1 MFEVQKVKMGA
12 EKPKRLFFLLIINSN
27 YKIGFEV
34 VFDILPDFTS
44 FRPTKEKVRCG
55 GWGIFHLGNH
65 TKSQVLGR
73 NPCSHWIGT

>member
-27 YKIGFEV
+27 GKIGFEV

-55 GWGIFHLGNH
+55 G
-65 TKSQVLGR
+65 
-73 NPCSHWIGT
+73 